1 MDPVLPIFWNLP
13 APQVLEQLSS
23 APQGLSA
30 TQAETALARF
40 GPNELRPTD
49 RLSGLR
55 LLLKQFAS
63 PITLILIAGAI
74 LSLFLGDVA
83 DATIILIIVVVSGVL
98 GFWQEH
104 GAANTVAKLLAVV
117 QTKATVLR
125 DGNEVKLALAD
136 VVPGDLVL
144 LAAGATIP
152 GDCLLIFAKLYHL
165 PHAEREQRVR
175 EALAFMGLTDAA
187 EKLVRTYSGGMIRR
201 LEIAQSTLHRPRVLF
216 LDEPTVG
223 LDPLARSAVWEHL
236 LRLRNVYG
244 TTIFLTTHAMD
255 EADQL
260 CDRVAIMHQGRV
272 AVVGAPAELK
282 ASIGGPGHTLDEVF
296 KHYAGDALETGGY
309 YRDTASERRT
319 ARRLG

>member
-117 QTKATVLR
+117 PAIEDGPDRFDKGAVTSATLI
-125 DGNEVKLALAD
+125 AL
-136 VVPGDLVL
+136 G
-144 LAAGATIP
+144 AGLGPAKPAHVAEIQLPIIATARIP
-152 GDCLLIFAKLYHL
+152 
-165 PHAEREQRVR
+165 AERAGMHERGLFHHYPSSLLVQR
-175 EALAFMGLTDAA
+175 
-187 EKLVRTYSGGMIRR
+187 S
-201 LEIAQSTLHRPRVLF
+201 
-216 LDEPTVG
+216 
-223 LDPLARSAVWEHL
+223 
-236 LRLRNVYG
+236 
-244 TTIFLTTHAMD
+244 
-255 EADQL
+255 
-260 CDRVAIMHQGRV
+260 
-272 AVVGAPAELK
+272 
-282 ASIGGPGHTLDEVF
+282 
-296 KHYAGDALETGGY
+296 
-309 YRDTASERRT
+309 
-319 ARRLG
+319 